1 VNRPPERSAF
11 AGFSRR
17 LAAGLIDWLIVLA
30 ALWLTTVIRA
40 VLGEDGGTWSAVL
53 TVASVVLVPLLYF
66 GLLWTRNGQTY
77 GMRAAEIR
85 MISTDTWEA
94 PNPPRALLRALVAVL
109 TFTACWLPL
118 MLAFSDES
126 GSAAN
131 AVIAAGLAFAAVALI
146 GHLLAL
152 RDPSG
157 QSVQDRLFGLA
168 VVRVEPS
175 EQRSQPGEPALS
187 SPQRL

>member
-1 VNRPPERSAF
+1 M
-11 AGFSRR
+11 
-17 LAAGLIDWLIVLA
+17 
-30 ALWLTTVIRA
+30 
-40 VLGEDGGTWSAVL
+40 L

-94 PNPPRALLRALVAVL
+94 PNPPRALLRAFVAVL
-109 TFTACWLPL
+109 TFAACWLPL

-131 AVIAAGLAFAAVALI
+131 ALIAAGLAFAAVALI

-187 SPQRL
+187 SPQRS

>member
-1 VNRPPERSAF
+1 MNRPPERSAF

-131 AVIAAGLAFAAVALI
+131 ALIAAGLAFAAVALI